1 MKQTTSSLLINAFN
15 GLRISP
21 LSALRPVIA
30 SQPLRPT
37 TSPSTTPSSH
47 VRLFSSTGAQQGSW
61 LEPMIDRKL
70 KKMKGRARVATGGSS
85 RGTTVIWGDYGLRMS
100 DHHRRISA
108 KQLKVAE
115 DTIKARLR
123 GQKYRLYKRVAC
135 NIGVFVSGNEV
146 SSCPLRLERSDDWDV
161 SEIADTEDTSRCVWV
176 KERAPSIIG
185 LPEWRSTRSSSRSR
199 ACSTNRSC
207 ATPSVWPGTSCLV
220 C

>member
-1 MKQTTSSLLINAFN
+1 MWVQTLSFDQPNALGNPILQLFGTSCISPADDKHHAQERRQPDTPAKMKQTTSSLLINAFN

-21 LSALRPVIA
+21 LTALRPVLA

-37 TSPSTTPSSH
+37 TTPSTTPSSH

-146 SSCPLRLERSDDWDV
+146 SFLSTAPR
-161 SEIADTEDTSRCVWV
+161 EIR
-176 KERAPSIIG
+176 RFG
-185 LPEWRSTRSSSRSR
+185 M
-199 ACSTNRSC
+199 
-207 ATPSVWPGTSCLV
+207 
-220 C
+220 